1 MSIRFKSRTNVKPAG
16 NKTMNVDHCKKFNNS
31 LSFQFLLQLLAL
43 FYCSL
48 QNKIAKLRAEHANS
62 TVVLLVGEI

>member
-1 MSIRFKSRTNVKPAG
+1 MNTVKPAG

-31 LSFQFLLQLLAL
+31 LSFQFLLQLLAVL
-43 FYCSL
+43 LIFYSSS
-48 QNKIAKLRAEHANS
+48 QNKIAKLREHANS

>member
-1 MSIRFKSRTNVKPAG
+1 MNTVKPAG

-31 LSFQFLLQLLAL
+31 LSFQFLLQLLAVL
-43 FYCSL
+43 LIFYSS
-48 QNKIAKLRAEHANS
+48 QHKIAKLCEHANS